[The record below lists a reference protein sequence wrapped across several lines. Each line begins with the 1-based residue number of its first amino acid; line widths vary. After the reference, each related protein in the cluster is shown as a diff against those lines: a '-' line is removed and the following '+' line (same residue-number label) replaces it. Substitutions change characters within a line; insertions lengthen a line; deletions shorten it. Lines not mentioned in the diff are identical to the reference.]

1 MAEASP
7 NQASLFIDKHLSRS
21 LLDVSNSSG
30 QVLAANPKPRVF
42 EGHLDSKAVFVAAL
56 GKRIDISPC
65 TQGGHFL
72 VEIPKNL
79 VVGTSNE
86 WPSDR
91 HFNFSSDGALCCT
104 LRSIF
109 RYSCNPLW
117 ITTGFCYSWIVTN
130 LCLVILQSVPLTIF
144 NLCAPLLLIFSSNKP
159 TILVFCFLSPTC
171 EPATRSVH

>member
-79 VVGTSNE
+79 VVVAACSYMN
-86 WPSDR
+86 S
-91 HFNFSSDGALCCT
+91 
-104 LRSIF
+104 
-109 RYSCNPLW
+109 
-117 ITTGFCYSWIVTN
+117 
-130 LCLVILQSVPLTIF
+130 TIK
-144 NLCAPLLLIFSSNKP
+144 A
-159 TILVFCFLSPTC
+159 
-171 EPATRSVH
+171 PATKYWYLIPPTNRAKHSNGPTAQKPLVTGNHFPHENYIFAECRKSLMRCLFLYRNGTIG